1 MPASSVVASGKA
13 DIDGLLSGGHWLD
26 GTTFSFP
33 DTAADYNGEAHEVFD
48 SFAPITARQQ
58 QVMRFIYD
66 GKDPTLSDLGK
77 AMSVADFTNLKLV
90 YAGRDAAEMRTGGSG
105 SPPTAYAYCP
115 GDHGAAGDVWFG
127 TAYAGTSFDYRDPVL
142 G

>member
-48 SFAPITARQQ
+48 SFAPITPRQQ

-66 GKDPTLSDLGK
+66 GTDPTLSGLGK
-77 AMSVADFTNLKLV
+77 AMSVADFTNLRLL
-90 YAGRDAAEMRTGGSG
+90 YTGHDDAEMRTGESG
-105 SPPTAYAYCP
+105 SPPTAHAY
-115 GDHGAAGDVWFG
+115 
-127 TAYAGTSFDYRDPVL
+127 YAGASAS
-142 G
+142 